1 MAMQKQNSNQETGLL
16 KEYYENVHEKNEK
29 ILDSNDKTLYKL
41 KKDRFQKTMK
51 DHKRFLIALS
61 LFKNSN
67 KDTKD
72 NSDILLSITEEVLL
86 DETIELS
93 DMELE
98 YILSF
103 MDIYSATRSSSSSM
117 ESNIFSIQ
125 KRAHTF
131 TRIKGEERLKI
142 ANSIINVMREII
154 KTVKDTLSPIKEFTK
169 EILDDFENRLK
180 YYSEEIIN
188 TFHKNI
194 SNLERTILT
203 TRLFT
208 KEIRIAET
216 ENFNEVFNKVFF
228 DYIKTNLITH

>member
-1 MAMQKQNSNQETGLL
+1 
-16 KEYYENVHEKNEK
+16 
-29 ILDSNDKTLYKL
+29 
-41 KKDRFQKTMK
+41 
-51 DHKRFLIALS
+51 
-61 LFKNSN
+61 
-67 KDTKD
+67 
-72 NSDILLSITEEVLL
+72 
-86 DETIELS
+86 
-93 DMELE
+93 
-98 YILSF
+98 
-103 MDIYSATRSSSSSM
+103 
-117 ESNIFSIQ
+117 
-125 KRAHTF
+125 
-131 TRIKGEERLKI
+131 
-142 ANSIINVMREII
+142 MREII